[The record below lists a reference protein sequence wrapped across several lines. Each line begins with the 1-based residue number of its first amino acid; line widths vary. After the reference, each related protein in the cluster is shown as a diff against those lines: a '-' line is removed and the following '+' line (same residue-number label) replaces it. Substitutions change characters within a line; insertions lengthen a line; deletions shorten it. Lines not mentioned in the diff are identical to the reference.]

1 MKITQVKIKKQD
13 MDKLKAFAS
22 VTVENKLVLTGMKVI
37 EGKNGLFVA
46 MPSNKKGEEYFDI
59 YFPITKE
66 FRQYIIDEVLK
77 EYNKD
82 QPETPEEDNDFSSV
96 DEDSSDIPF

>member
-1 MKITQVKIKKQD
+1 MKITQVKIKKQS

-22 VTVENKLVLTGMKVI
+22 ITIENKLVLTGIKII

-59 YFPITKE
+59 FFPITKE
-66 FRQYIIDEVLK
+66 YRQYIIDEVLK
-77 EYNKD
+77 EYNKELDTPD
-82 QPETPEEDNDFSSV
+82 QDNDFASV
-96 DEDSSDIPF
+96 DETEDSIPFF